1 MKLLVWV
8 AASLLF
14 LANLPAFAAT
24 INFNISPTNLASL
37 NSSGT
42 CSGTWSYSGG
52 SRTFTCSGQISFAS
66 GDQISTNTSSGI
78 TLSAN
83 AGITATNNLIG
94 SSTNRIS
101 LLSSYGQI
109 QIYGQTQLFGHIQTE
124 SGGVLVQ
131 GTSNAAR
138 ASITG
143 NISSEAAVSV
153 QNLNQTG
160 NILATYGSLTLTNT
174 SLSGSLTTSGTGSV
188 SSSSIGGAVS
198 IRNGITSSASQ
209 YSSTVTV
216 TNGTLN
222 TSNSTYNA
230 LVTISGNITTNNDIF
245 LADVTSTNG
254 ALNLTGGSVTGMITT
269 PCCTLTTNN
278 TNLAGGATV
287 QSGISITG
295 GTISGDYTMTSNNP
309 AVVNNVTMT
318 SGSIT
323 SASTVTINNSTL
335 GSDTSPVLVTSVS
348 GSITVNNSQV
358 YGDLVTPDYDKVYV
372 NGSSEVVGSCIPIDE
387 PLYAC
392 GGVATVTRD
401 AYWRFDEVLWNGSA
415 GEVKDSSLETKH
427 GRAVNGAV
435 VAQLLPSPASCTYG
449 DFQASGAFGHPFV
462 DIARNSY
469 FHDSDEFGF
478 TLWLKMSAAAQAS
491 GSQTIMAYGG
501 AVSGV
506 AGRFQLTRESGGNLR
521 FSVRMTGGS
530 TRYVETS
537 GTAIFNDQWQHIAF
551 SYSKNN
557 RRMRLYVNN
566 QLVDGTPDSSIG
578 DSNNAK
584 TPNDGTG
591 NLAIGALPD
600 GTTGI
605 RGQID
610 EVRFYDR
617 EMLTSDIKTMYE
629 QVATCI
635 NECFTE
641 NFANDTNWYL
651 TQRNSTPPS
660 LRTSPNRLRL
670 TENTLNQSTSI
681 TFKRSF
687 PAAGNKMT
695 IEFDHYA
702 YGGTGADGI
711 ALVLSDAAVT
721 PVPGSYGGSLG
732 YAQRTNVSPAQ
743 SGFAGGWLGIGFDEF
758 GNFSQATEGRVGGTS
773 ARPQAIGVRAAS
785 STNYGWLGGTNT
797 LLPTLSA
804 SGSTLAR
811 GDRYRITID
820 SRISSPQT
828 VSFQLERRL
837 AGGSSYSTLL
847 TSSNLLS
854 LGQPAPPANLL
865 LSYTGST
872 GDNTNFHEI
881 TNIQVCTQKPST
893 PVEIGPSVH
902 HFELSYPV
910 QGLTCESSAV
920 TIKACADAN
929 CSTLYTGAA
938 TLTLNATNSA
948 SWVGGNQVT
957 FSNGQATKYLSKTA
971 SGDSVI
977 SVASSSVATS
987 AAAVCKEGSSVDA
1000 ACSMTFQNTG
1010 LRFSAV
1016 PNQVAGVQS
1025 SSKVKLQVVRT
1036 DTNTGAC
1043 VARVTP
1049 ASAVRFAYQ
1058 CVNPTSCVAG
1068 QTFEINDSVQS
1079 ANGSSCSTSPNFNV
1093 ISANPASAV
1102 TQYTSLNRCFTSSA
1116 ETEFNIK
1123 YSDVGQVK
1131 LHAQLQLAASGNE
1144 PALSLSQ
1151 ESNAFVV
1158 RPYQINVTTALSSAT
1173 ANPANA
1179 ANPQTLG
1186 TGNGFIA
1193 AGEAFQLYVSPINAQ
1208 GAITPNYGNE
1218 TSPETVA
1225 VDFGQLLHPVP
1236 GSSGIL
1242 TPGGAFSKIASG
1254 TYSNRFHSTGF
1265 IWNEVGSFSLL
1276 ARVGDNN
1283 YLASG
1288 AGAELSSVPYTV
1300 GRFFPK
1306 HYTLANSSFENTCSA
1321 FSYMGQPAMK
1331 LAYELQAKNV
1341 AGAVTQ
1347 NYGPGY
1353 GVLAVPSVVLENADN
1368 GTDLSGRTLVPASSW
1383 TSGKYT
1389 FSQGNLSFSKLTT
1402 PDGPYSALMAGVKIT
1417 DTLDGRDLEVKNMN
1431 PTSSGACGSS
1441 CVAAAVS
1448 GTLDMRFGRLK
1459 LIGGAVADAPALTV
1473 PATVINLPVELEAEY
1488 WNGQTF
1494 DTNTLDNCTAVN
1506 STQLLFPG
1514 TPFTHVKGSPAFL
1527 TSGSSRLVAPQ
1538 LPSIYFEVT
1547 SGSPTG
1553 TWPIEYTAPD
1563 WLKFNWKP
1571 ETGPVVLE
1579 NPFSEVSVGRFRG
1592 NKRQIFWQERLN

>member
-1 MKLLVWV
+1 MKLSVWLI
-8 AASLLF
+8 ASLLF

-78 TLSAN
+78 SLSAN

-101 LLSSYGQI
+101 LVSSFGQI
-109 QIYGQTQLFGHIQTE
+109 QIYGQTQLFGTIQTE

-160 NILATYGSLTLTNT
+160 SILATYGSLTLTNT

-188 SSSSIGGAVS
+188 SSSSVGGAVS

-230 LVTISGNITTNNDIF
+230 NVTISGSITTNNDVF
-245 LADVTSTNG
+245 LADITSTNG

-372 NGSSEVVGSCIPIDE
+372 NGSSEVVGSCIPVDE

-401 AYWRFDEVLWNGSA
+401 AYWRFDEVLWNGTS

-435 VAQLLPSPASCTYG
+435 VAQLFPSPASCTYG
-449 DFQASGAFGHPFV
+449 DFQAVGATANPFV

-521 FSVRMTGGS
+521 FSIRMTGG
-530 TRYVETS
+530 TVRFVETS

-551 SYSKNN
+551 SYSKDN

-566 QLVDGTPDSSIG
+566 QLVDDVPNNSIG
-578 DSNNAK
+578 DNTNAK

-617 EMLTSDIKTMYE
+617 ELRASDIKTMYE
-629 QVATCI
+629 QVATCVS
-635 NECFTE
+635 ECFTE
-641 NFANDTNWYL
+641 NFSNDTNWYL

-670 TENTLNQSTSI
+670 TENTINQATSI

-702 YGGTGADGI
+702 YGGSGADGI

-743 SGFAGGWLGIGFDEF
+743 NGFAGGWLGIGFDEF
-758 GNFSQATEGRVGGTS
+758 GNFSQATEGRVGGTT

-797 LLPTLSA
+797 LSPTLSA
-804 SGSTLAR
+804 TGSTLAR

-920 TIKACADAN
+920 TIKACADAS

-938 TLTLNATNSA
+938 TLTLNASNIA

-957 FSNGQATKYLSKTA
+957 LSNGLATKYLSKTA

-1010 LRFSAV
+1010 LRFSTI
-1016 PNQVAGVQS
+1016 PNQVAGAQS
-1025 SSKVKLQVVRT
+1025 ASKVKLQVVRT

-1079 ANGSSCSTSPNFNV
+1079 ANGASCSTSPNFNA
-1093 ISANPASAV
+1093 ISANPVSGV
-1102 TQYTSLNRCFTSSA
+1102 TQYTSLNRCFNSSSA

-1131 LHAQLQLAASGNE
+1131 LYAQLQLAASGNE

-1179 ANPQTLG
+1179 PNPQTLD
-1186 TGNGFIA
+1186 TGAGFIA
-1193 AGEAFQLYVSPINAQ
+1193 AGEAFQVYVSPVNAS

-1225 VDFGQLLHPVP
+1225 VDFGQLLHPVG
-1236 GSSGIL
+1236 GSNGTLTSG
-1242 TPGGAFSKIASG
+1242 TAFTKINSG

-1265 IWNEVGSFSLL
+1265 SWNEVGSISLL
-1276 ARVGDNN
+1276 GRVGDNN
-1283 YLASG
+1283 YLATG
-1288 AGAELSSVPYTV
+1288 AGAQLSSVPYTV

-1306 HYTLANSSFENTCSA
+1306 HYSLASSSFNNTCST
-1321 FSYMGQPAMK
+1321 FSYMGQPAVT
-1331 LAYELQAKNV
+1331 LEYELQAKNLV
-1341 AGAVTQ
+1341 GAVTQ

-1368 GTDLSGRTLVPASSW
+1368 GTDLSSRASVAVSSW
-1383 TSGKYT
+1383 SQGKYT
-1389 FSQGNLSFSKLTT
+1389 FSQNNLSFSKLTT
-1402 PDGPYSALMAGVKIT
+1402 PDGPYPALMAGVKLT
-1417 DTLDGRDLEVKNMN
+1417 DTLDGRDLEIKNMN
-1431 PTSSGACGSS
+1431 PTSAGVCGSA
-1441 CVAAAVS
+1441 CVAVALS
-1448 GTLDMRFGRLK
+1448 GTLDMRYGRFALLNASGPEDEDLPIVLQSQYWNRDRFVRNTADNCSLFTPDK
-1459 LIGGAVADAPALTV
+1459 LWVTGVTTNKGGVAGAMELGENPYQHLFIPAPNV
-1473 PATVINLPVELEAEY
+1473 PGMAGLEYQIPVELEFMKY
-1488 WNGQTF
+1488 PWNG
-1494 DTNTLDNCTAVN
+1494 
-1506 STQLLFPG
+1506 
-1514 TPFTHVKGSPAFL
+1514 
-1527 TSGSSRLVAPQ
+1527 SSM
-1538 LPSIYFEVT
+1538 
-1547 SGSPTG
+1547 
-1553 TWPIEYTAPD
+1553 
-1563 WLKFNWKP
+1563 
-1571 ETGPVVLE
+1571 E
-1579 NPFSEVSVGRFRG
+1579 NPTAEAVFGRFRG
-1592 NKRQIFWQERLN
+1592 NKRQIFWQEKLN